1 MNNGRYF
8 LFAMGML
15 LLCTGCTSLL
25 TIEAKGTLKSEE
37 TIPAHVTYAVIP
49 AKEVEKDPAF
59 PTYARLVAKKMDE
72 RGFKETDVKSAKLGI
87 YVAYGVT
94 ESTTVAPSG
103 GVTPPMGNAGKMG
116 SGGMGSGGGG
126 YGSGGY
132 GGGVPSQSSNP
143 VKQVIS
149 QVAVVVGDL
158 PKSRAAGSLVEL
170 WRGETLHRGLHQRSA
185 RFGPL
190 VSGCEFSSFRRNDL
204 LCRDT

>member
-15 LLCTGCTSLL
+15 LLCTGCTSLV

-94 ESTTVAPSG
+94 ESTTVIPSG

-116 SGGMGSGGGG
+116 SGGMGSG
-126 YGSGGY
+126 
-132 GGGVPSQSSNP
+132 
-143 VKQVIS
+143 
-149 QVAVVVGDL
+149 VVVDMG
-158 PKSRAAGSLVEL
+158 AAGMEAACPPNL
-170 WRGETLHRGLHQRSA
+170 RTRCNRSSV
-185 RFGPL
+185 RL
-190 VSGCEFSSFRRNDL
+190 R
-204 LCRDT
+204 